1 MDAAKEVRLRKR
13 RAVLQYIE
21 KTPDFLA
28 ASEKARASR
37 PRPEDFT
44 KRQWERALGHW
55 RSRMRADWDEGAPP
69 PKSLASPETGE
80 GAFYP
85 LIRMFT
91 DLDVQR
97 VT

>member
-1 MDAAKEVRLRKR
+1 MAAATELRLRKR

-21 KTPDFLA
+21 KTHDFLA

-55 RSRMRADWDEGAPP
+55 RSRMRADWDAGTPP
-69 PKSLASPETGE
+69 PMSLASPETGQ
-80 GAFYP
+80 GALSP
-85 LIRMFT
+85 LVRMFT
-91 DLDVQR
+91 DLDAQR